1 MYAILAVLTPRI
13 THISLE
19 TVPQFDLTSFSTR
32 SPAQT
37 QSGDDE
43 GVVGKTYTAGTNKR
57 IV

>member
-43 GVVGKTYTAGTNKR
+43 GVVGKTYTAGTN
-57 IV
+57 I